1 MREIASSDVFF
12 DLLTIR
18 ENKTYVMTAL
28 WIFYIYY

>member
-28 WIFYIYY
+28 

>member
-12 DLLTIR
+12 DLLMIR

-28 WIFYIYY
+28 